1 MSATAGPDGAA
12 APTSAAVP
20 VRPAATVLLV
30 RDGRE
35 GAQGRLEVCMLRR
48 NLRSDFVGGAYVF
61 PGGGVDEAD
70 GDVGVEELCH
80 GWTDATA
87 SARLGVPRGGL
98 AYWVAAVRESFEE
111 AGLLLAARSDGSPVA
126 FEDAAVAERFVR
138 HRHAVDA
145 GELTMADLCR
155 TENLRLDLGRMEYFG
170 HWVTPAGAPRRYDT
184 RFFLAP
190 APEGQRA
197 VHDDHEVI
205 ASQWITPEA
214 ALAAQQVGE
223 RVMLPPTVA
232 SLKALTRFTTAEEA
246 LEAAAAVTSV
256 PTVAPR
262 VVHDSD
268 GVRILLP
275 GDPGYDDAYHGDEAL
290 PVWPG
295 PGAERA

>member
-1 MSATAGPDGAA
+1 MSDT
-12 APTSAAVP
+12 AVP

-30 RDGRE
+30 RDAVEAASG
-35 GAQGRLEVCMLRR
+35 GLEVCMLRR

-61 PGGGVDEAD
+61 PGGGVDDAD
-70 GDVGVEELCH
+70 GDVGVEALCQ

-87 SARLGVPRGGL
+87 SARLGIPEGGL

-111 AGLLLAARSDGSPVA
+111 AGLLLAVHSDGSPVDFA
-126 FEDAAVAERFVR
+126 DAAVAERFVN
-138 HRHAVDA
+138 HRHDVDDGKLTIA
-145 GELTMADLCR
+145 ELCQA
-155 TENLRLDLGRMEYFG
+155 ESLRLDLGRMEYFG

-190 APEGQRA
+190 APEGQEA

-205 ASQWITPEA
+205 AAQWITPAA
-214 ALAAQQVGE
+214 ALAAQQAGE
-223 RVMLPPTVA
+223 RVMLPPTIA
-232 SLKALTRFTTAEEA
+232 SLKALTRFDNAEEA
-246 LEAAAAVTSV
+246 LAATAAVASV

-275 GDPGYDDAYHGDEAL
+275 GDAGYEEAYSGDEAL
-290 PVWPG
+290 PSWPPAG
-295 PGAERA
+295 SERA